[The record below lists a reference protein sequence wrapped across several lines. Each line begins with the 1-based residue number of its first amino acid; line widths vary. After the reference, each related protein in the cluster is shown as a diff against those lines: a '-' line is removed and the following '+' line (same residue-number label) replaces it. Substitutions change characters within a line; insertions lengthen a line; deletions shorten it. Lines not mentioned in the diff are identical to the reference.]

1 MAFCLS
7 SLPHLSLC
15 LTLTP
20 LFLFVAVIPPPP
32 SLSPSS
38 MTQHPPIFHL
48 YLCRPLLFPV
58 SPPLLCHFL
67 LASFSHLTKHFHI
80 EFSFTVKHHYANFSH
95 L

>member
-1 MAFCLS
+1 MAFSTLS
-7 SLPHLSLC
+7 VFPLYPTLSPHLSLC
-15 LTLTP
+15 LALTP

-38 MTQHPPIFHL
+38 MTQHPPIFYL

-80 EFSFTVKHHYANFSH
+80 EFS
-95 L
+95 